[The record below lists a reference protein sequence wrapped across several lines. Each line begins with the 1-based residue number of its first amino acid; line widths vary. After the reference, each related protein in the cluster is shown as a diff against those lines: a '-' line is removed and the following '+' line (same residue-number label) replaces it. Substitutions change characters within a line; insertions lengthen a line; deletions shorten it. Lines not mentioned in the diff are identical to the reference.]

1 MEESDQKEE
10 KGESIGK
17 SPDFLE
23 SAEKELFET
32 KLQLK
37 AKVYNHCSSE
47 CMYEYNMIQL
57 FVKA

>member
-10 KGESIGK
+10 KGESVGK
-17 SPDFLE
+17 SQDFLE

-47 CMYEYNMIQL
+47 CMSIT
-57 FVKA
+57 